1 MITDTLLA
9 GAGVPRSSPAP
20 SAAQAAMAALL
31 VGTLACAGAGGEIKK
46 SQHATV
52 MQRVGRT
59 EVSLVYNRPV
69 ARGRRLFGGIVP
81 WGQPWNPGADDA
93 TTITVSRDVRVNGAP
108 LPAGSYSVWA
118 IPDSARWTV
127 IFSRAADV
135 FHTPYPEGKDA
146 LRVAAV
152 PRAGPHME
160 TLGFYFPAVEG
171 ATAELV
177 MHWGETVV
185 PLALA
190 AQ

>member
-1 MITDTLLA
+1 L
-9 GAGVPRSSPAP
+9 
-20 SAAQAAMAALL
+20 ALL
-31 VGTLACAGAGGEIKK
+31 VGALACTGTGGEIKK

-52 MQRVGRT
+52 MQRVART
-59 EVSLVYNRPV
+59 EIALIYNRPV

-93 TTITVSRDVRVNGAP
+93 TTIAVSRDVRVNGAA
-108 LPAGSYSVWA
+108 LPAGTYSLWA

-160 TLGFYFPAVEG
+160 TLGFYFPVVEG
-171 ATAELV
+171 ARAELV
-177 MHWGETVV
+177 LHWGGTVV
-185 PLALA
+185 PLALVA
-190 AQ
+190 P

>member
-1 MITDTLLA
+1 MTAHTPPPTMRVA
-9 GAGVPRSSPAP
+9 RSSRALRWARPAVP
-20 SAAQAAMAALL
+20 AFL
-31 VGTLACAGAGGEIKK
+31 VGALACGGAGGEIKK

-52 MQRVGRT
+52 TQRVGRT
-59 EVSLVYNRPV
+59 EISLVYNRPV

-108 LPAGSYSVWA
+108 LPAGTYSAWA
-118 IPDSARWTV
+118 IPDSTRWTV

-146 LRVAAV
+146 LRVIAV

-171 ATAELV
+171 ARAELV
-177 MHWGETVV
+177 LHWGETVV
-185 PLALA
+185 PLALV

>member
-1 MITDTLLA
+1 MIA
-9 GAGVPRSSPAP
+9 PPRPASGAPRSSRSPCR
-20 SAAQAAMAALL
+20 SRAAVLGPL
-31 VGTLACAGAGGEIKK
+31 VGLLACTGAGGEVKK

-52 MQRVGRT
+52 SQRVGRT
-59 EVSLVYNRPV
+59 EISLDYNRPV

-108 LPAGSYSVWA
+108 LPAGTYSVWA

-152 PRAGPHME
+152 PRPGPHME

-171 ATAELV
+171 AAAELV
-177 MHWGETVV
+177 LHWGETVV